1 MQIPI
6 ERFELDNGLKVVL
19 SEDHTVPVVGVNL
32 WYNVG
37 SRNEVP
43 GRTGLAHLFEHMM
56 FQGSQHVPDTSHIA
70 HVERVGGSLNGS
82 TWLDRTNFYDTV
94 PSDRLELVLWL
105 ESDRLGCWLPALTQ
119 EKLDNQRAVV
129 KNERRQRV
137 DNAPYGDWDERL
149 QMLLFPPDHPYHH
162 SVIGSMEDLDAA
174 SLDDVA
180 DFFRTYYAPNNAVLT
195 LCGDFDP
202 AEARR
207 LVERW
212 FGPIPRGPAV
222 PPLPGRP
229 LLEPFKLGRE
239 VRELRQGGVPLPR
252 VYLAWRIPVY
262 GTDDYYAADVAS
274 ELLAGGKSARLY
286 RRLVR
291 EQRLARSVSAFLLPV
306 VTGGSA
312 FIARGNLSAGDDP
325 AVLERA
331 LLDEVERL
339 ATELAEPAELERAI
353 TGLEARQLFDLQKM
367 NERADQI
374 SMLTTYFD
382 APELINTELDR
393 YRAVTPDDVR
403 RVAAELL
410 GADNRVVL
418 TYAPSA
424 ADASSEPGEA
434 A

>member
-6 ERFELDNGLKVVL
+6 DRYELDNGLTVIL
-19 SEDHTVPVVGVNL
+19 SEDHTNPVVAVNL

-37 SRNEVP
+37 SRDERP

-56 FQGSQHVPDTSHIA
+56 FQGSQHVPETGHIA
-70 HVERVGGSLNGS
+70 HVERAGGSLNAS
-82 TWLDRTNFYDTV
+82 TWLDRTNYYDTV
-94 PSDRLELVLWL
+94 PADRLELVLWL
-105 ESDRLGCWLPALTQ
+105 ESDRLGCFVPALTQ
-119 EKLDNQRAVV
+119 EKLDNQRDVV

-137 DNAPYGDWDERL
+137 DNQPYGDWDERL
-149 QMLLFPPDHPYHH
+149 QGLLYPPDHPYHH

-180 DFFRTYYAPNNAVLT
+180 NFFRTYYAPNNAVLT

-207 LVERW
+207 LIHRW
-212 FGPIPRGPAV
+212 FGPIPRGPAI
-222 PPLPGRP
+222 PPVPGRP
-229 LLEPFKLGRE
+229 LLDPFKLGQE
-239 VRELRQGGVPLPR
+239 VRDIVIGGVPLPR

-262 GTDDYYAADVAS
+262 GTPEYYAADVLS

-286 RRLVR
+286 RELVR
-291 EQRLARSVSAFLLPV
+291 GRRLARSVAAFLLPV
-306 VTGGSA
+306 VTGASA
-312 FIARGNLSAGDDP
+312 MIVRGNVPEGEDP
-325 AVLERA
+325 TVLERA

-339 ATELAEPAELERAI
+339 AHEPAGAAELERAV
-353 TGLEARQLFDLQKM
+353 TGLEARHIFELQKV

-382 APELINTELDR
+382 TPELINTELDR
-393 YRAVTPDDVR
+393 YRAVTLDDVR
-403 RVAAELL
+403 RVAASFL

-418 TYAPSA
+418 TYVPNGGDS
-424 ADASSEPGEA
+424 
-434 A
+434 